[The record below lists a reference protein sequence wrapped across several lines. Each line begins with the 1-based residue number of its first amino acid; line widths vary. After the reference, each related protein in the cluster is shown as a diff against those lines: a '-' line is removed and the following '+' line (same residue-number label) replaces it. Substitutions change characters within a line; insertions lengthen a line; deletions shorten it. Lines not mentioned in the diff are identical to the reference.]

1 MSCCGAHRREN
12 PELACAFIQRLDI
25 RLEEKAV
32 YEEKV
37 NALKD
42 DKRRLY
48 EQYLMKEISLDEYKA
63 AKLSLDNDLKQIEQI
78 FKRLE
83 SEVKRM

>member
-1 MSCCGAHRREN
+1 
-12 PELACAFIQRLDI
+12 
-25 RLEEKAV
+25 
-32 YEEKV
+32 
-37 NALKD
+37 
-42 DKRRLY
+42 
-48 EQYLMKEISLDEYKA
+48 MKEISLDEYKA